1 MTVIDTLLSYLL
13 DTIAPKDYKAEV
25 IYVVDSSSF
34 VGLDNYQI
42 EKDFVKY
49 LARVLNHN
57 PSHTQSSVIIF
68 DSFFESPIRMGSY
81 RELGSFSEAVNNLR
95 YLGGSS
101 SRLDFALA
109 FAVRG
114 FSTNRPDV
122 PKIIIVITNKD
133 PPNKGTIDSL
143 AGFIRQEGKAMY
155 VIAVGNEADFPN
167 LQRLVVRP
175 GDMYTPKAFA
185 DVMNYVPSIASD
197 ILAREF
203 KTYFNNLSPCV
214 KVFVR
219 VRARCLLFTSSI
231 LAEKKEPQNFQH
243 CKNGRQEIA
252 ACKAKWAIPVL

>member
-1 MTVIDTLLSYLL
+1 MTVIDAFLSYLL

-42 EKDFVKY
+42 EKDFVKS

-68 DSFFESPIRMGSY
+68 DSFLETPIRTGSY
-81 RELGSFSEAVNNLR
+81 RELGSFSEAVNSLR

-101 SRLDFALA
+101 SRLDIALA
-109 FAVRG
+109 FAARG
-114 FSTNRPDV
+114 FSTNQPDI

-133 PPNKGTIDSL
+133 PTNRGTIDSL
-143 AGFIRQEGKAMY
+143 ASIIRQEDKAIY

-175 GDMYTPKAFA
+175 EDMYTPKAFA
-185 DVMNYVPSIASD
+185 DVMSYVPSIASN

-203 KTYFNNLSPCV
+203 KTYFYKFSPLV
-214 KVFVR
+214 
-219 VRARCLLFTSSI
+219 
-231 LAEKKEPQNFQH
+231 
-243 CKNGRQEIA
+243 
-252 ACKAKWAIPVL
+252 